1 MAGNDQSSSATFLL
15 TRNAAMELRRIH
27 TQSRRSWG
35 DAVADRYLAD
45 LYVAMANALPP
56 SLK

>member
-1 MAGNDQSSSATFLL
+1 
-15 TRNAAMELRRIH
+15 MELRRIH